1 MIFFKVLLV
10 EDDSDWQ
17 DILEGKIR
25 TALSNIGHPKDIIQI
40 VRTFDEASKAFRDSD
55 WHLLI
60 TDIGLGDS
68 SIARR
73 QKLGIHLVELAYS
86 RQIPAIAVSGTPV
99 VNTQDVRDLLME
111 YKAYDFFSKRDFD
124 SKKFINKVQNILHN
138 ELQKSSN
145 HNEILNSSTVDD
157 KQFVITANP
166 LKILFLASDPTDTA
180 RLRLGE
186 ELREIQQ
193 RLQLAKQRGRFLLE
207 QRLSVRPGDIS
218 QALLDI
224 EPHIVHFSG
233 HGINTGELYVE
244 NELGKIQPLKPDA
257 LASLF
262 ELVEDQVNC
271 VVLNACYS
279 QTQAEAIAKYI
290 PFVIGMNHL
299 IGDQAAIAFSVG
311 FYKALGANRSIEKAY
326 KFGCT
331 EIQLHGIAENLTPV
345 IYKKTI

>member
-25 TALSNIGHPKDIIQI
+25 TALRNIGHPQDIIQI

-68 SIARR
+68 SLSRR
-73 QKLGIHLVELAYS
+73 QKLGIHLVELAYA

-111 YKAYDFFSKRDFD
+111 YKASDFFSKSDFD
-124 SKKFINKVQNILHN
+124 SKNFINKVQDILNN
-138 ELQKSSN
+138 ELQKSRN
-145 HNEILNSSTVDD
+145 HQALFKSSSDEN
-157 KQFVITANP
+157 QQLAIAANP
-166 LKILFLASDPTDTA
+166 LKILFLSSDPTDAA
-180 RLRLGE
+180 RLRLGQ

-193 RLQLAKQRGRFLLE
+193 RLQLAKQRDKFLLE

-233 HGINTGELYVE
+233 HGMNTGELYVE
-244 NELGKIQPLKPDA
+244 NELGQIQPIKPDA

-279 QTQAEAIAKYI
+279 KTQAEAIAKYI
-290 PFVIGMNHL
+290 PFVIGMNYL

-326 KFGCT
+326 QFGCT

-345 IYKKTI
+345 IYKR